1 MKEKKLIPIKEE
13 LFQGEFTDKYD
24 DEGYSAENWED
35 YRLKIFENRNK
46 DRTIDDII
54 YILKANWELL
64 AKALEKENIINI
76 QCFMNLIF
84 DGLNNMIKN
93 SKGMK
98 TPEERRK
105 FENEFNDFIND
116 VIQDYTHLSEN
127 YLKFANIYEGTS
139 KDPVLGFPP
148 NSDELYPYL

>member
-54 YILKANWELL
+54 YILKTNWELL

-76 QCFMNLIF
+76 QCFMNIIF
-84 DGLNNMIKN
+84 DVLYNMIKN
-93 SKGMK
+93 SKMN
-98 TPEERRK
+98 ENFRRK
-105 FENEFNDFIND
+105 KRI
-116 VIQDYTHLSEN
+116 
-127 YLKFANIYEGTS
+127 
-139 KDPVLGFPP
+139 
-148 NSDELYPYL
+148 